1 MSFTGPQ
8 SRLATPLLL
17 QYNHILIRSLLYT
30 KAQEPIAKNLLKNLG
45 PVVQKLISITLG

>member
-17 QYNHILIRSLLYT
+17 QYNHILIKSLLYI
-30 KAQEPIAKNLLKNLG
+30 KAQEPIGKNLG
-45 PVVQKLISITLG
+45 PVVQKLMSIILG

>member
-17 QYNHILIRSLLYT
+17 QYNHILIKSLLYT
-30 KAQEPIAKNLLKNLG
+30 KAQEPIAKKPGAGCSKADEHNPGL
-45 PVVQKLISITLG
+45 T